1 MSKRS
6 WLVLAVVVVVG
17 VIAILRFTG
26 KSAKA
31 DVSPDSLARPAA
43 VAVVKRATI
52 SNSLSL
58 SGAFRPYQQVDV
70 HAKVAGYIR
79 TIYVDV
85 GDHVKAGQVL
95 AILEVPELNA
105 QVAGAK
111 ADMRR
116 YQDAVRRSQSEIQ
129 RDESTHAAYHS
140 AYTRLKQASDARP
153 GLIAAQELDDSMA
166 KDKETE
172 AQIESSRAALSESES
187 QSLSAQADLDRLSA
201 LEGYSRIT
209 APFAGVVTK
218 RYADTGALIQA
229 GTASDTQAMPV
240 VQLAEWS
247 RLRLVV
253 PVPESAVPEL
263 RLGNVVQVHVSA
275 MNRNFDG
282 KIARF
287 ADALDE
293 ETRTMHT
300 EIDVENPSGVLK
312 DGMYADAKI
321 VLEQHNNAL
330 TVPVQA
336 LDRNGSGVSVLIV
349 DAQSR
354 VEPREIKLGIEGS
367 DRAEVLSGIS
377 ENERVIVGNRGAFHT
392 GEKVLPKVVNDSLE
406 AEGS

>member
-1 MSKRS
+1 
-6 WLVLAVVVVVG
+6 
-17 VIAILRFTG
+17 
-26 KSAKA
+26 
-31 DVSPDSLARPAA
+31 
-43 VAVVKRATI
+43 
-52 SNSLSL
+52 
-58 SGAFRPYQQVDV
+58 
-70 HAKVAGYIR
+70 
-79 TIYVDV
+79 
-85 GDHVKAGQVL
+85 
-95 AILEVPELNA
+95 
-105 QVAGAK
+105 
-111 ADMRR
+111 
-116 YQDAVRRSQSEIQ
+116 
-129 RDESTHAAYHS
+129 
-140 AYTRLKQASDARP
+140 
-153 GLIAAQELDDSMA
+153 
-166 KDKETE
+166 
-172 AQIESSRAALSESES
+172 
-187 QSLSAQADLDRLSA
+187 
-201 LEGYSRIT
+201 
-209 APFAGVVTK
+209 
-218 RYADTGALIQA
+218 
-229 GTASDTQAMPV
+229 MPV